1 MISKQIIYFQDKAY
15 ILIRRILD
23 NPKYIDDNLDLLM
36 KWLDADKVLR
46 KDGYLFFL
54 EEIEEAEVL
63 GFKLKTNIFNKIKN
77 L

>member
-15 ILIRRILD
+15 ILIRRVMD
-23 NPKYIDDNLDLLM
+23 DPKYVGDNLDLIM
-36 KWLDADKVLR
+36 KWLNANKVLR

-63 GFKLKTNIFNKIKN
+63 GYEVKN
-77 L
+77 